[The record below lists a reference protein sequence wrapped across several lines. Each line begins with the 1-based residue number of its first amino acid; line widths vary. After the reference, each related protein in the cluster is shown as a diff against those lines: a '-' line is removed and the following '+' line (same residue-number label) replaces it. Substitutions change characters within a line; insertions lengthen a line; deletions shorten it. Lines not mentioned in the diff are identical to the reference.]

1 MTIDVATATGIA
13 TQAEIDSTISGIS
26 YQLSK
31 IDDGQLTLGGSV
43 TVGSLIDTSQG
54 TGKLALNGSTTIT
67 NTDNGGAGS
76 GAGLSVV
83 GSATISGT
91 GSLDLQSAAGS
102 FNYDSTSTSSAYDG
116 AISGPGGV
124 VIGDTTGLLELG
136 SSLNSYSGGTDIEG
150 NQVGNTTLHATIK
163 LEKDS
168 ATGAPATLGSRGLAM
183 GPLGELDLNGCSLT
197 LTSLNDDSFVNA
209 SNAGFASI
217 TDTSTGTGTT
227 ELPVTTLTLDIPS
240 GAPDSVYSGSI
251 AYTGGD
257 NLEIRVIKTGG
268 GTFVPNYNVSTSG
281 GFEID
286 DGTVKLGTSFYFSA
300 AIALTMNG
308 GTLDLNGTARAEAM
322 GPYGGQP
329 VLDLSQLDGLGGT
342 ITDYSQTAATFP
354 YGSGTTTYSSLLQV
368 APSGSGH
375 PSVFGGRIKNGTNQL
390 VALDLINGSGTL
402 ILTAD
407 MSGISA
413 QYAGYKGGTVV
424 ESGCLQIGDGQTP
437 GVSRFFLTV
446 AA

>member
-1 MTIDVATATGIA
+1 M
-13 TQAEIDSTISGIS
+13 
-26 YQLSK
+26 
-31 IDDGQLTLGGSV
+31 GQT
-43 TVGSLIDTSQG
+43 
-54 TGKLALNGSTTIT
+54 
-67 NTDNGGAGS
+67 
-76 GAGLSVV
+76 
-83 GSATISGT
+83 
-91 GSLDLQSAAGS
+91 
-102 FNYDSTSTSSAYDG
+102 
-116 AISGPGGV
+116 
-124 VIGDTTGLLELG
+124 
-136 SSLNSYSGGTDIEG
+136 
-150 NQVGNTTLHATIK
+150 
-163 LEKDS
+163 
-168 ATGAPATLGSRGLAM
+168 
-183 GPLGELDLNGCSLT
+183 GELDLNGCSLT

-240 GAPDSVYSGSI
+240 GQSYTYSGAI
-251 AYTGGD
+251 AYTGGVNPD
-257 NLEIRVIKTGG
+257 IRVIKTGE
-268 GTFVPNYNVSTSG
+268 GTFVPNGDEITSG

-286 DGTVKLGTSFYFSA
+286 AGTVKLGTSFYFSA

-342 ITDYSQTAATFP
+342 ITDYSQSPANFQ

-390 VALDLINGSGTL
+390 VALELINGSGTL
-402 ILTAD
+402 VLTAD

-413 QYAGYKGGTVV
+413 QYAGYTGGTVV

-437 GVSRFFLTV
+437 GSAIEGPVDVGTADGLVFDV
-446 AA
+446 AAGDSVNFSGPLEDIYDVANARIADGLSVGSILKTGPGSLTLDPTGQNYYQGAMTVNDGELQLGMPAHWRRRRS